1 MAQDEPKNKS
11 PEKTIWLDPPTEMA
25 KQVVGGFEIIV
36 KIGEGGMGSVFKARQ
51 PLLNRVV
58 ALKVMAPGLN
68 SNPDFVKRFIHEAAS
83 AANLAHPNMVLV
95 YSAGED
101 AGRYYLAMEFVD
113 GESVRDRLERD
124 GAIKPKDAVAITLN
138 VATALNYAWQQARL
152 IHRDIKPDNIF
163 LSSKGEVKVGD
174 LGLAKSL
181 GEQATMLTST
191 GLMMGTPSYIS
202 PEQAMAEKSVDF
214 RTDIYSLGCT
224 LYHLLTGQTPYVA
237 ESGMAM
243 AIKHINEPPP
253 TITKLLPN
261 CPPALAKVVARMMA
275 KKPEARYQ
283 SYQELIAEL
292 NAMYVGLPKE
302 GRMMFTAPEKD
313 GDGVKYAAIAAILL
327 LVGLC
332 WWAPWK
338 HAVKPSTGQRP
349 LESSTAAPSLADK
362 NSGSQAI
369 SAEPT
374 SVSVNADNVI
384 RPAIPALVQIGTAI
398 KYDYNPSY
406 TVTLPAKPANGNT
419 LIAVS
424 LYHTGSTHMSG
435 VKSIIQAGANWIP
448 VIYTNGCGSLF
459 NGAVVTEIWYAANIL
474 NAGTNVI
481 LNLIGNN
488 NGAGAVVMEYS
499 GLLPVNPVDGTA
511 ANGSPTAGIIADT
524 GTTLMT
530 TQPNELWLAAV
541 VLNKLDS
548 RLNPATD
555 GFTIVTNLL
564 ENNNSWWQKTPD
576 KPTATFNLNILQK
589 IVNTTG
595 TANFSGTFSPPSI
608 WNGVVATFKAG
619 AVVTSK
625 AAPTPAPPVA
635 TATRSLKVN
644 FIKEKSMAPFPT
656 GYKLNFGNGYSSEQT
671 TDDPNA
677 VFRGIP
683 VYFDHSRSTEVDYQL
698 ESATPIRKVTYKGRG
713 FEKFEM
719 NALDSAG
726 NLLASTGIIDWDQRE
741 KIKKTRFFETYDL
754 NLPGIN
760 RFKLVIKNHGL
771 DWFLIQ
777 AIHLEDT
784 NGVVSPVFPNEN
796 PTIK

>member
-25 KQVVGGFEIIV
+25 KQVVGGFEIIA

-338 HAVKPSTGQRP
+338 HAVKTATGQRP

-362 NSGSQAI
+362 NSGSQTI
-369 SAEPT
+369 SVET
-374 SVSVNADNVI
+374 
-384 RPAIPALVQIGTAI
+384 IPALVQIGTAT
-398 KYDYNPSY
+398 KYDHNTSY

-424 LYHTGSTHMSG
+424 LYHTTAKIVS
-435 VKSIIQAGANWIP
+435 SIESISQSGANWNH
-448 VIYTNGCGSLF
+448 VVHTNGCVYSSTTFTNGSF
-459 NGAVVTEIWYAANIL
+459 VSEIWYAANIL
-474 NAGTNVI
+474 NAGTNI
-481 LNLIGNN
+481 TLNLIGNN
-488 NGAGAVVMEYS
+488 NGVGAVVMEYS
-499 GLLPVNPVDGTA
+499 GLLPVNPVDGAA
-511 ANGSPTAGIIADT
+511 ANGSPTAAIIADT
-524 GTTLMT
+524 GTTPMT

-541 VLNKLDS
+541 GLNNLDS
-548 RLNPATD
+548 RLSPVTG
-555 GFTIVTNLL
+555 GFTIVTNVLG
-564 ENNNSWWQKTPD
+564 QKIGSLT
-576 KPTATFNLNILQK
+576 KTAEYKVTFNLNILHK

-625 AAPTPAPPVA
+625 AAQTPATPMA
-635 TATRSLKVN
+635 TAIAIRSFKAS
-644 FIKEKSMAPFPT
+644 FIKEKSMAPFPI
-656 GYKLNFGNGYSSEQT
+656 GYKHTIQYYSEQT

-683 VYFDHSRSTEVDYQL
+683 VNFNQRTGKEIYYHVESTAPIVKVVFMGAGIYGLL
-698 ESATPIRKVTYKGRG
+698 E
-713 FEKFEM
+713 
-719 NALDSAG
+719 ALDMNGKMLGSTTLRGDQTGG
-726 NLLASTGIIDWDQRE
+726 NSE
-741 KIKKTRFFETYDL
+741 KITELK
-754 NLPGIN
+754 LPGATN
-760 RFKLVIKNHGL
+760 FVIKITNKAPN
-771 DWFLIQ
+771 WFLIKS
-777 AIHLEDT
+777 IRLEDI
-784 NGVVSPVFPNEN
+784 NGIVTPVFPNEN

>member
-1 MAQDEPKNKS
+1 MAQDEQNNKS
-11 PEKTIWLDPPTEMA
+11 PEKTIWLDLPTEMA

-101 AGRYYLAMEFVD
+101 AGRYYLAMEFVE
-113 GESVRDRLERD
+113 GESVGERLERD

-181 GEQATMLTST
+181 GEEATRMTST

-224 LYHLLTGQTPYVA
+224 LYHMLTGQTPYVA

-253 TITKLLPN
+253 TITNAFPN
-261 CPPALAKVVARMMA
+261 CPHKLSKVVTRMMA

-283 SYQELIAEL
+283 SYEELIAEL
-292 NAMYVGLPKE
+292 TAVYHELPK
-302 GRMMFTAPEKD
+302 GGQMMFTAPAKD
-313 GDGVKYAAIAAILL
+313 GDGVKYAAIVAILL
-327 LVGLC
+327 LGGLF

-349 LESSTAAPSLADK
+349 LESSAAAPPVADK
-362 NSGSQAI
+362 NSGSQTI
-369 SAEPT
+369 SAEPA
-374 SVSVNADNVI
+374 SASVNANNATK
-384 RPAIPALVQIGTAI
+384 PTIPALVQIGTAT
-398 KYDYNPSY
+398 KYDHNTSY

-424 LYHTGSTHMSG
+424 LYHTAAKTVS
-435 VKSIIQAGANWIP
+435 SIESISQAGANWNH
-448 VIYTNGCGSLF
+448 VVHTNGCVYSSTTFTNGSF
-459 NGAVVTEIWYAANIL
+459 VSEIWYAANIL
-474 NAGTNVI
+474 NAGTNI
-481 LNLIGNN
+481 TLNLIGNN
-488 NGAGAVVMEYS
+488 NGVGAAVMEYS
-499 GLLPVNPVDGTA
+499 GLLPVNPVDGAA
-511 ANGSPTAGIIADT
+511 ANGSPTAAMIADT
-524 GTTLMT
+524 GTTPMT

-541 VLNKLDS
+541 GLNNLDS
-548 RLNPATD
+548 RLNPVTD
-555 GFTIVTNLL
+555 GFTIVTNVLG
-564 ENNNSWWQKTPD
+564 QKIESLT
-576 KPTATFNLNILQK
+576 KTAEYKVTFNLNILQK
-589 IVNTTG
+589 IVNATG
-595 TANFSGTFSPPSI
+595 TANFRGTFSPPSI

-619 AVVTSK
+619 AIVTSNT
-625 AAPTPAPPVA
+625 AQTTTPAMA
-635 TATRSLKVN
+635 AAIAIRSFKAS
-644 FIKEKSMAPFPT
+644 FIKEKSMAPFPI
-656 GYKLNFGNGYSSEQT
+656 GYKHTFQYYSEQT
-671 TDDPNA
+671 TADPDA
-677 VFRGIP
+677 VFNGIP
-683 VYFDHSRSTEVDYQL
+683 VNFNQHTGKEIYYHVEST
-698 ESATPIRKVTYKGRG
+698 TPIVKVVFMGEG
-713 FEKFEM
+713 IDGLLE
-719 NALDSAG
+719 ALDMTGKLLGSTMLRG
-726 NLLASTGIIDWDQRE
+726 GKNTDNSDKTTELNLSGA
-741 KIKKTRFFETYDL
+741 TRFE
-754 NLPGIN
+754 
-760 RFKLVIKNHGL
+760 IKITNKAPN
-771 DWFLIQ
+771 WFLIKS
-777 AIHLEDT
+777 IRLEDT
-784 NGVVSPVFPNEN
+784 NGVVPPVFPNEN